1 MLETKQV
8 MAEKNVK
15 DKIRCNKQA
24 FGHDPIEGVRKQ
36 CFCEQKKPLRVD
48 IKISDMCAEEG
59 GKNDM
64 CTCTGKV
71 FYGTWDS
78 IESSDN

>member
-24 FGHDPIEGVRKQ
+24 FGHDPIEGVRK
-36 CFCEQKKPLRVD
+36 
-48 IKISDMCAEEG
+48 
-59 GKNDM
+59 
-64 CTCTGKV
+64 
-71 FYGTWDS
+71 
-78 IESSDN
+78 